1 MKEHVNL
8 ETILDLF
15 ELEISKNV
23 KNKHKIY
30 MFEKNKFQ
38 NINHILEILKSGNYR
53 GSKYNIFLIKLNTTI

>member
-23 KNKHKIY
+23 KNKYKIY

-38 NINHILEILKSGNYR
+38 NIRN
-53 GSKYNIFLIKLNTTI
+53 SKKWQLSQE